1 MASFAGIG
9 FDEIIESAIPR
20 LAVET
25 QPIIRLLASGGEHV
39 ARGPEQ
45 RTIAL
50 DVLCDAPTI
59 GALRSALAAG
69 EIDTLILDGQAMDS
83 QQLISIGAP
92 TVYPPGDLWRVP
104 LSFART
110 SQVITPRIGVN
121 LDGVGIAGVIS
132 VSTSVGRTARFATA
146 TVTCTEPHGRRGQ
159 SVEIYG
165 GADAAVV
172 ALFKGTLD
180 AISGDYSPGAATL
193 SCTGTLR
200 RLQRPWPSY
209 ADYSGQDDAAMI
221 VNLIEKR
228 NGLHSIESSG
238 WTLGMKR
245 PVVVQPGDTF
255 LEWVDRLD
263 EVVRRRTYDR
273 HDGAVYRRRDD
284 WVAVGPVT
292 ATLREGERIL
302 SVSKS
307 VNYDAIRNS
316 IRVIGISHDG
326 LPVQSAVAATSAAL
340 DDLMP
345 ETAPNFNEYTV
356 QSDLIETIELAEGS
370 AAINLYDLNRPQI
383 SLEVTIPFDPTIVV
397 DDSIRVVAGSI
408 GVDAVAMVWDVRHDV
423 DGSGGTTTLITNS
436 GTL

>member
-1 MASFAGIG
+1 MGSFAGIV
-9 FDEIIESAIPR
+9 FTEIVEAARPR
-20 LAVET
+20 LTVET
-25 QPIIRLLASGGEHV
+25 QPIVRLLASGGEDV
-39 ARGPEQ
+39 APGPEQ

-50 DVLCDAPTI
+50 DVLCDGFTI
-59 GALRSALAAG
+59 GALRQALAAG
-69 EIDTLILDGQAMDS
+69 DIDTLILDGLTSDS

-92 TVYPPGDLWRVP
+92 TVYPPGDVWRVP

-110 SQVITPRIGVN
+110 SAVITPRIGVN
-121 LDGVGIAGVIS
+121 LDGVAIAGVIS
-132 VSTSVGRTARFATA
+132 VSTSVGRNARFATA
-146 TVTCTEPHGRRGQ
+146 TVTCTEAHGHRGQ
-159 SVEIYG
+159 AVEIYG
-165 GADAAVV
+165 GADAGVV

-180 AISGDYSPGAATL
+180 NVSAAYSPGAATL
-193 SCTGTLR
+193 GCTGTLR
-200 RLQRPWPSY
+200 RLQRPWPSW

-238 WTLGMKR
+238 WILGMKR

-255 LEWVDRLD
+255 LEWIDALD
-263 EVVRRRTYDR
+263 QVVRRRTYDR

-302 SVSKS
+302 SIAKN
-307 VNYDAIRNS
+307 VNYDAIRNG
-316 IRVIGISHDG
+316 IRVIGIAHDG
-326 LPVQSAVAATSAAL
+326 LPVQSVASGTSAAL

-397 DDSIRVVAGSI
+397 DDSIAVVAPSC
-408 GVDAVAMVWDVRHDV
+408 GVDAAVMVWDVRHSV
-423 DGSGGTTTLITNS
+423 DGSGGTTTIITNS